1 MHQNQNNQ
9 KMKEIKELIDNELSD
24 FLFDLDLENEDE
36 YNVIHEKI
44 MNIRVKIQKYL
55 GNYMGLDQQ

>member
-1 MHQNQNNQ
+1 
-9 KMKEIKELIDNELSD
+9 MKEIKELIDNELSD